1 MLQEAKIIRHK
12 NSGQHLEHFAHFRT
26 EMKTRVHHK
35 KSVASGIVQ
44 QLPLTV
50 PAAAEDLRPLVEAG
64 GGGGEHDHIFLLQAQ
79 PAHPR
84 GRVEGARP

>member
-26 EMKTRVHHK
+26 EMKTRVHPK
-35 KSVASGIVQ
+35 KNLASSVVQ
-44 QLPLTV
+44 QLPLSV